1 MLSLSDAVIS
11 YTAYCDQLS
20 QLGQLV
26 ERVAHKHV
34 SFGVKSEHYP
44 AVGRAL
50 LQALEVRIT
59 DNDHLTKIQKYF
71 GNFILPYS
79 GCSWQGSIQ

>member
-1 MLSLSDAVIS
+1 MQISDPSKFRSFLQMLSLSDAVIS

-44 AVGRAL
+44 VVGRAL
-50 LQALEVRIT
+50 LQALEVG
-59 DNDHLTKIQKYF
+59 LTLKSVQSVK
-71 GNFILPYS
+71 
-79 GCSWQGSIQ
+79 SIA